1 MNGTFYGLGLG
12 PGDPELL
19 TVKALTILKQVDLV
33 FAPLSR
39 EGRSLAADIV
49 KYHLPQARI
58 EYLEFP
64 MTEDGAKLQAAWQQ
78 AVTKVGSHLANKSV
92 AFVTLGDPLLYGTY
106 LYLYRGIKESYPAVN
121 ISTVPGIPGMC
132 AVAACSNFYLTA
144 ENDRLLLITGK
155 VELDKF
161 AEYCRNFETIV
172 IYKPRANFRDFIQC
186 FYMVAPAGT
195 GIIVERCGMAEE
207 KIISLRREYYPPV
220 IDYFTIVILH
230 PNPDKSEP
238 I

>member
-64 MTEDGAKLQAAWQQ
+64 MTENGIKLQAAT
-78 AVTKVGSHLANKSV
+78 AH
-92 AFVTLGDPLLYGTY
+92 
-106 LYLYRGIKESYPAVN
+106 I
-121 ISTVPGIPGMC
+121 PGIPGT
-132 AVAACSNFYLTA
+132 V
-144 ENDRLLLITGK
+144 
-155 VELDKF
+155 
-161 AEYCRNFETIV
+161 
-172 IYKPRANFRDFIQC
+172 FI
-186 FYMVAPAGT
+186 
-195 GIIVERCGMAEE
+195 
-207 KIISLRREYYPPV
+207 
-220 IDYFTIVILH
+220 FT
-230 PNPDKSEP
+230 SG
-238 I
+238 